1 MKKNLSREFHLHFE
15 QGWEFENHLKKTKG
29 DIPKALKKM
38 GSDRIMDGY
47 KCFDLAERITEY
59 QAKHQDAKIS
69 AVVDEQIIEFEGH
82 KEFIEKLDMDGIL
95 FRMED
100 VENVC
105 KDCISETHKSK
116 PVTENE

>member
-1 MKKNLSREFHLHFE
+1 
-15 QGWEFENHLKKTKG
+15 
-29 DIPKALKKM
+29 
-38 GSDRIMDGY
+38 MDGY

-59 QAKHQDAKIS
+59 QAKHSDAKVS
-69 AVVDEQIIEFEGH
+69 VVVNEQIIEFEGP
-82 KEFIEKLDMDGIL
+82 KEFIEKLDRDGIL